1 MLKQITV
8 KNFTWIDIDHPT
20 EEDIDFVKKNY
31 NIRDV
36 VLNRLIPP
44 MKRSEIEEYSQYF
57 FIILHFPSFDREFR
71 KSLPEELDVIITKN
85 TLITSHNGN
94 LSEHNKFFQI
104 CNECAP
110 EKLILLGKGHIH
122 LLYHLLDT
130 LIDSQLPMLDHIAE
144 NITKIEE
151 KVFKGQEREML
162 REIAIVKRDIID
174 FRRIVKPQHSILEAL
189 NRKAIRLF
197 GAKYM
202 QKMERHAQ
210 EIIGSNIKIWNTI
223 ENHKEMIESIEG
235 TNESLLSY
243 KLNETMKF
251 LTATSVILTSMALF
265 INIWAMGFNNMPLD
279 KNPLGFWIVI
289 VSTLII
295 GVSLLLYFKIKK
307 WM

>member
-1 MLKQITV
+1 MLKKLTA
-8 KNFTWIDIDHPT
+8 KNFAWIDIDHPIAN
-20 EEDIDFVKKNY
+20 DIEYVKKNY
-31 NIRDV
+31 GIRDV

-44 MKRSEIEEYSQYF
+44 MKRSEIEEYSDYF

-71 KSLPEELDVIITKN
+71 KSQPEELDVVITKD

-94 LSEHNKFFQI
+94 LSAHNKFFQI
-104 CNECAP
+104 CNECAE
-110 EKLILLGKGHIH
+110 EKTILLGKGHVH
-122 LLYHLLDT
+122 LLYHLLDS
-130 LIDSQLPMLDHIAE
+130 LIDAQLPMLDHIAE

-174 FRRIVKPQHSILEAL
+174 FRRIVKPQHSILETL
-189 NRKAIRLF
+189 NRKAYHLF
-197 GAKYM
+197 GDKYM
-202 QKMERHAQ
+202 KKIERNSQ

-251 LTATSVILTSMALF
+251 LTAASVILTPMALF
-265 INIWAMGFNNMPLD
+265 INIWGMSFDSAPL
-279 KNPLGFWIVI
+279 KSSPFGFWIVI
-289 VSTLII
+289 GTASVI
-295 GVSLLLYFKIKK
+295 GVFLTLYFKLKK